1 MNIYNKEVLESKIEF
16 LIEIID
22 ELKDIM
28 HFRIKKN
35 TKAYYEIQKTIFQCD
50 LKISEITNNINKNTG
65 KQNFSFIKIDRR
77 TLESL
82 INLNNKLK
90 LGSIGDLLDTLT
102 INYEEMFV
110 RDSLIEIKSFDLNKK
125 TQAALNNTDLYI
137 CKLLDNEYGI
147 KSNEKILYKIDD
159 IVIYENKEYLDGK
172 ILKKYPIGEETFW
185 ISQNCTLADIEK
197 FNSFSFNISSGG
209 WVR

>member
-1 MNIYNKEVLESKIEF
+1 MNIYNKEILELKKEF
-16 LIEIID
+16 ITEIIN
-22 ELKDIM
+22 ELKIIM
-28 HFRIKKN
+28 NFKIKKN
-35 TKAYYEIQKTIFQCD
+35 SKAYYEIQKTIFHCD
-50 LKISEITNNINKNTG
+50 LKIDEIIDNINENENENDVN
-65 KQNFSFIKIDRR
+65 QDFSFIKINRR

-102 INYEEMFV
+102 INYEEMLI
-110 RDSLIEIKSFDLNKK
+110 RDSLIEIKSCDLNKK
-125 TQAALNNTDLYI
+125 TQTSLNNTDLYI

-147 KSNEKILYKIDD
+147 KSNEKTLYKIDD
-159 IVIYENKEYLDGK
+159 LVIYENKEYLDGK

-197 FNSFSFNISSGG
+197 FNSLYFH
-209 WVR
+209 